1 MFRHCDSEQKLRS
14 SKVLTLR
21 SSNRFRTF
29 ILTHLRRLAVA
40 MAATTLVCPGTLL
53 LAAENAAAPVAVKQ
67 PRPIRQLDL
76 WEIAVDGNTVLD
88 DSDIQEVLLPFLGL
102 NKSPDD
108 VDKAREALENFYHEQ
123 GFKTVSVT
131 IPRQAVKDGT
141 VLLQVLEGRVRKL
154 SVLGSKYHS
163 LSRIK
168 QQASSFAEGSVPD
181 FSEVQQDLTTL
192 NQQADQMVTP
202 ALKAGPTAGT
212 IDVDLV
218 VSDKLPLHGSLELNN
233 RYSQGTSHLRAAGN
247 ISYDNLWQRGHSASL
262 FYQTAPENTS
272 EAEVIVGSYTL
283 RFADSPLT
291 MTMTGMRSNSNVST
305 LGGIEVIGGGHSY
318 GVRANWQLPS
328 SGNTS
333 RSLSLGL
340 DYKNFASKV
349 NLGGASILTPIR
361 YYPLTLGYATFS
373 RDDNSSLQVDSSLT
387 VALPHMGSDSNTID
401 VNRFGARQQ
410 MIYSRVSLA
419 YSRDLPHAFQFYGKT
434 TAQISDRPLISNEQ
448 LSAGGMDSVR
458 GYLESEAVGDFGAN
472 GSLELRGPS
481 LPDLLDKSTL
491 VDHVQEFRPFLFVD
505 GASLHQHQPLPNSA
519 RQVEMLSA
527 GLGLTINLFTHVNS
541 VLDWSVPLVKGPTT
555 DRGDSRLLFRLW
567 STF

>member
-1 MFRHCDSEQKLRS
+1 M
-14 SKVLTLR
+14 T
-21 SSNRFRTF
+21 
-29 ILTHLRRLAVA
+29 
-40 MAATTLVCPGTLL
+40 ATTLVCPCTLL
-53 LAAENAAAPVAVKQ
+53 LAAENVAAPAVVKQ
-67 PRPIRQLDL
+67 QRPIHQLDL
-76 WEIAVDGNTVLD
+76 WEIAVDGNTVLT
-88 DSDIQEVLLPFLGL
+88 DSAIQEVLLPFLGL

-108 VDKAREALENFYHEQ
+108 VDKAREALENLYHEQ

-141 VLLQVLEGRVRKL
+141 VMLQVLEGRVRKL
-154 SVLGSKYHS
+154 SVVGSKYHS
-163 LSRIK
+163 LTRIK
-168 QQASSFAEGSVPD
+168 EQAPAFSEGEVPD
-181 FSEVQQDLTTL
+181 FTEVQQNLMVL

-247 ISYDNLWQRGHSASL
+247 IAYDNLWQRGHSASL

-283 RFADSPLT
+283 RSANSPLT
-291 MTMTGMRSNSNVST
+291 VTMTGMRSNSNVST

-318 GVRANWQLPS
+318 GVRANWQLPAT
-328 SGNTS
+328 GNVS

-361 YYPLTLGYATFS
+361 YYPLSLGYSSFR
-373 RDDNSSLQVDSSLT
+373 RDDNSSLQLDSNLT
-387 VALPHMGSDSNTID
+387 VALPHMGSDSDTID

-410 MIYSRVSLA
+410 MIYGRLSLA
-419 YSRDLPHAFQFYGKT
+419 YSHDLPRAFQLYGKT
-434 TAQISDRPLISNEQ
+434 TAQLSDRPLISNEQ

-458 GYLESEAVGDFGAN
+458 GYLESEAVGDYGAN
-472 GSLELRGPS
+472 GTLELRGPS

-491 VDHVQEFRPFLFVD
+491 VDHVQELRPFLFVD
-505 GASLHQHQPLPNSA
+505 AASLHQHQPLPNSS
-519 RQVEMLSA
+519 RQIEMLSA
-527 GLGLTINLFTHVNS
+527 GLGFNINLFTRINS
-541 VLDWSVPLVKGPTT
+541 VLDWSVPLVNGPTT
-555 DRGDSRLLFRLW
+555 KRGDDRLLFRLW
-567 STF
+567 TTF